1 LPPIPPIHADFSP
14 SAKLEVGATGPTSGS
29 GLSPDGGFGV
39 SPDGGFGVS
48 PDGGFGVSPDG
59 GFGVSPDGGFGV
71 SPEGELF
78 KFEPH
83 HLPPPPATHH
93 TPHTIAKIP
102 NIAHDTGKNIMYV
115 FSL

>member
-1 LPPIPPIHADFSP
+1 
-14 SAKLEVGATGPTSGS
+14 
-29 GLSPDGGFGV
+29 
-39 SPDGGFGVS
+39 
-48 PDGGFGVSPDG
+48 VSPDG

-102 NIAHDTGKNIMYV
+102 NIAHDTGKNIMIQV
-115 FSL
+115 KISCMFFPCNNF